1 MSEPQPAPEEFP
13 RTVSQESTAEIE
25 VRKSRFLAFL
35 APCRSKEEAV
45 AYLGILKKTY
55 WDAVH
60 HCYAYRIGAEG
71 LEYRMSD
78 DGEPSGTAGK
88 PLLFCLQRAKITN
101 SIVVVVRYFG
111 GVKLG
116 VGPLARAYSD
126 AANHVI
132 SSAPIE
138 EIIPMEEL
146 EIHCLYDDVSRI
158 ISLLEEVEAA
168 FSPTYADAVTFHVS
182 VPAHRVGYL
191 TDQVVERTS
200 ARAGFSKVR
209 TE

>member
-1 MSEPQPAPEEFP
+1 MSDTPSPLPEFP
-13 RTVSQESTAEIE
+13 RTVAAESTAEVE
-25 VRKSRFLAFL
+25 VRRSRFVAFL
-35 APCRSKEEAV
+35 APCRSKEEAL
-45 AYLGILKKTY
+45 AYVGILKKTY

-60 HCYAYRIGAEG
+60 HCYAYRIGIDG

-88 PLLFCLQRAKITN
+88 PLLFCLQQARITN

-126 AANHVI
+126 AASYVI
-132 SSAPIE
+132 EQASLVDIV
-138 EIIPMEEL
+138 PMEEL
-146 EIHCLYDDVSRI
+146 EVHCIYDDVSRMI
-158 ISLLEEVEAA
+158 ELFSEVEAT
-168 FSPTYADAVTFHVS
+168 FDPTYADAVTFRVA
-182 VPAHRVGYL
+182 VPAHRADYL
-191 TDQVVERTS
+191 TDQVIERTS